1 MSRPLFAS
9 LPALLL
15 VFASV
20 TGFAAELS
28 SAFAQAEALVRKAE
42 QHFGRNEAELARA
55 TIAEAQALVKAKPE
69 PEAVMLM
76 LSVECWFSFGEKPVT
91 EVQQF
96 AEQAMARDDVK
107 TAPRWFA
114 DLRMCRGYALELQ
127 SQLDAAMA
135 DYDFAVAEGRRL
147 QETRLLADATWTRGE
162 LRSFRGQ
169 FADAL
174 SDLKESYELYR
185 QLDDSPYGRDVLR
198 AIATLYSRIGEHD
211 QALHYLKQ
219 LRAIAEQQ
227 GLTALAEAME
237 TDMGHAFSRKGDHV
251 NALDHYDRALALAE
265 KHNIPTQLAVLQ
277 QSIGAELVAMQR
289 AAEALPHLD
298 KALQLVKDQNEPIQ
312 QALTHYYRGAAL
324 LQLQRS
330 SEALAE
336 FDQAIPVFE
345 RHDTLRYL
353 ADARRTHAEA
363 LASRGQWQQAYL
375 SLQNFLADHFK
386 LDQQLREEQTARSR
400 VQFDTEKKEQENAL
414 LEKQQQL
421 TNQALADAERIRGLQ
436 SLVIALAAG
445 LTLLLG
451 YLAWRQLKAS
461 RSMRELALTDEL
473 TRLPNRRAILSYA
486 TQQIDDARRSQKV
499 LSVLVCDIDYF
510 KRVND
515 THGHA
520 IGDVV
525 LQRIAH
531 ACQHVLRSEDKLGR
545 TGGEEFLVVL
555 PGATGAVAMDVA
567 ERLRQAVDAIDCR
580 DLHPELHITI
590 SIGACEWTP
599 AIPDIAQLS
608 RHADDALY
616 RAKAGGRNRA
626 ELAQPKL

>member
-1 MSRPLFAS
+1 MSRPIQSLFLVPLFALAS
-9 LPALLL
+9 AAGFSAQTST
-15 VFASV
+15 VFEQ
-20 TGFAAELS
+20 T
-28 SAFAQAEALVRKAE
+28 EALVRQAE
-42 QHFGRNEAELARA
+42 QHYARDEV
-55 TIAEAQALVKAKPE
+55 TQAQALLN
-69 PEAVMLM
+69 EARALVQAQPDPQATLLM
-76 LSVECWFSFGEKPVT
+76 LSVDCWFSFESKSAA

-96 AEQAMARDDVK
+96 AEAMLQRKDVRA
-107 TAPRWFA
+107 APRWLA
-114 DLRMCRGYALELQ
+114 DLRLCRGYALEAQ

-147 QETRLLADATWTRGE
+147 QASRLLADATWTRGE

-198 AIATLYSRIGEHD
+198 AIATLYSRLGEHD

-265 KHNIPTQLAVLQ
+265 KHNYPAQIAVLQ
-277 QSIGAELVAMQR
+277 QSIGAELVAMNR

-298 KALQLVKDQNEPIQ
+298 KALQLSAEQKEPIQ
-312 QALTHYYRGAAL
+312 LALTHYYRGAAL
-324 LQLQRS
+324 LQMQRS

-336 FDQAIPVFE
+336 FELAIPVFE
-345 RHDTLRYL
+345 QHDTLRYL
-353 ADARRTHAEA
+353 TEARRTHAEA

-375 SLQNFLADHFK
+375 TLQRFLTEHFK
-386 LDQQLREEQTARSR
+386 QDQQLREEQTARSR

-421 TNQALADAERIRGLQ
+421 TTQALADAERIRGLQ
-436 SLVIALAAG
+436 SMVIALAAG

-486 TQQIDDARRSQKV
+486 TLQIDDARRNQKV

-520 IGDVV
+520 VGDVV

-555 PGATGAVAMDVA
+555 PGASGTVAMDVA
-567 ERLRQAVDAIDCR
+567 ERLRQAVDAIDCS
-580 DLHPELHITI
+580 DLHPDLHITI

-616 RAKAGGRNRA
+616 RAKAGGRNRT
-626 ELAQPKL
+626 ELATPTL